1 MLVVRNSLAGPVVR
15 TPQVQSLVQ
24 ELRFYKMQGETEKK
38 KKKMMVIWEG
48 VYIGVN
54 SIA

>member
-38 KKKMMVIWEG
+38 KKNDG
-48 VYIGVN
+48 YLGR
-54 SIA
+54 SIHWCK

>member
-38 KKKMMVIWEG
+38 KKMMVIWEG